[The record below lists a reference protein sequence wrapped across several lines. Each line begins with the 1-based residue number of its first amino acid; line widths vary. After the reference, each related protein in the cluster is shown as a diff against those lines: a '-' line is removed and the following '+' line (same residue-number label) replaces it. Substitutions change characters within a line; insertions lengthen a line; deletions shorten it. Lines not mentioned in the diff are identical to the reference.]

1 MGIFVTSD
9 LHFGHKNIIKYEN
22 RPYEN
27 IEQMDKDLIK
37 KWNDTVEKDDTVYVL
52 GDFSW
57 YRGEKTNEI
66 LKQLNGKKILI
77 IGNHDGN
84 FLDDK
89 KFDKTLFEEIEYYK
103 ELKYNKRIYILFHYP
118 IAEYNGKMHG
128 AIHLYGHIHTMNL
141 ELEQNLKPFGYNV
154 GVDRN
159 NYKPINIEE
168 IGGEDEA

>member
-22 RPYEN
+22 RPYQN

-66 LKQLNGKKILI
+66 LKQLKGKKILI
-77 IGNHDGN
+77 IGNHDRN

-103 ELKYNKRIYILFHYP
+103 ELKYNKRMYILFHYP
-118 IAEYNGKMHG
+118 IAEHNGKMYG
-128 AIHLYGHIHTMNL
+128 AVHLYGHIHTMNL
-141 ELEQNLKPFGYNV
+141 ELEQNLKPLGYNV

-159 NYKPINIEE
+159 NYKPINIER
-168 IGGEDEA
+168 IGGEDE